1 MFQFPGFASPAYEFS
16 RWCFQLYRPASPL
29 VRTSLRGLTAP
40 FDVLIGERGRGL
52 FRVSPPPASALVLAN
67 LAPAVLPRAAA
78 LLHPFECHCHPSL
91 GFRRPARFDRKSAA
105 APSVYSTYSARPLS
119 WGSAPSSG
127 HQRKGSG
134 VDPGI
139 PTSPAVASSGFEPSR
154 RLDPLRAFPGI
165 STRGRSWDCYLQGF
179 SPPADPDPLSRL
191 RTLLALPDPT
201 LER

>member
-1 MFQFPGFASPAYEFS
+1 M
-16 RWCFQLYRPASPL
+16 YRPASPL
-29 VRTSLRGLTAP
+29 VSDIPSWTFDSLRRVDRRATSW
-40 FDVLIGERGRGL
+40 LIW
-52 FRVSPPPASALVLAN
+52 VSPPPASALVLAD

-91 GFRRPARFDRKSAA
+91 GFRRPSRFDRKSAA
-105 APSVYSTYSARPLS
+105 VPSVCSTYSARPLS

-127 HQRKGSG
+127 RQRKGSG
-134 VDPGI
+134 VI
-139 PTSPAVASSGFEPSR
+139 RGFPHPR
-154 RLDPLRAFPGI
+154 PLRPQGSSPLDALIPFAPIPGI